1 MQCLRCFYY
10 PCEII
15 LSHIPVPAHRKD
27 KKQTAP
33 CMPHASHALIHDVII
48 MLKCHH
54 NVASQCIQ
62 EAFFM
67 FFQKIEVFSGEQEKQ
82 FIICARMG

>member
-1 MQCLRCFYY
+1 
-10 PCEII
+10 
-15 LSHIPVPAHRKD
+15 
-27 KKQTAP
+27 
-33 CMPHASHALIHDVII
+33 MPHASHALIHDVII